1 MGVPRYTREI
11 ATADEQIKM
20 AVKILPDNNQFVV
33 LSDDSINFAA
43 TLDPKAAHQIGQAL
57 VQASR
62 IAAMNILDPSP
73 HRRQESR
80 T

>member
-20 AVKILPDNNQFVV
+20 AVKILPDNNTFVV
-33 LSDDSINFAA
+33 LSDDSIHFAA

-62 IAAMNILDPSP
+62 IAAMNILYPKP
-73 HRRQESR
+73 HHGA
-80 T
+80 